1 MAILS
6 TPSAIRKVFY
16 ANLDLRARVGDEISA
31 VSVGNAYLGLY
42 RTSHGVEICWGILNE
57 NEAL

>member
-16 ANLDLRARVGDEISA
+16 ANLDLRARVGDEITA
-31 VSVGNAYLGLY
+31 ISVGSAYIGAY
-42 RTSHGVEICWGILNE
+42 RTQQGIEICWGILNE